1 VSSVQNA
8 LGWIGPETIDALPDI
23 EHKTAAPLFMLQLA
37 ACSAIARISGDPS
50 KALPVL
56 LSTLEGPDPVLH
68 KQLSVRLPTWRY
80 LRSVLGARM
89 VKNRGWQQ
97 LLEWR

>member
-8 LGWIGPETIDALPDI
+8 LGWIGPEAIDALPDI
-23 EHKTAAPLFMLQLA
+23 EHKTAAPLSMLQLA

-56 LSTLEGPDPVLH
+56 LSMLEGPDPALRKAVLERIGE
-68 KQLSVRLPTWRY
+68 LRANALPVV
-80 LRSVLGARM
+80 SQVLACL
-89 VKNRGWQQ
+89 Q
-97 LLEWR
+97 ESDE